1 MAAPALIR
9 RALHGLEWLQGLEA
23 PLLLLARLH
32 VAWVFFASG
41 LTKLRNWETTLTLF
55 TDDYHVPLLP
65 PEAAA
70 WAGTAGELLLPP
82 LLVLG
87 LLDRVPALG
96 LLVVN
101 AVAVLSLPDI
111 APAAWAQHQLWGVLL
126 VVVAVRGPGAWA
138 LPSFWRRIAASA
150 PR

>member
-9 RALHGLEWLQGLEA
+9 RALQGLRHLQVLEA

-41 LTKLRNWETTLTLF
+41 MTKLRDWETTLMLF
-55 TDDYHVPLLP
+55 TDEYHVPLLP

-87 LLDRVPALG
+87 LLDRVPVLG

-101 AVAVLSLPDI
+101 GVAVLSLPEI
-111 APAAWAQHQLWGVLL
+111 APAALVQHQLWGVLL
-126 VVVAVRGPGAWA
+126 LVLVVHGPGAWS
-138 LPSFWRRIAASA
+138 LPGFWRRIAARA